1 MDRVDKGTRY
11 AVKIAFGVST
21 VITILTFIYY
31 PTQQLSIW
39 KLVKEYLGIL

>member
-11 AVKIAFGVST
+11 GVKIAFGVYT

-31 PTQQLSIW
+31 PTLQLNIW